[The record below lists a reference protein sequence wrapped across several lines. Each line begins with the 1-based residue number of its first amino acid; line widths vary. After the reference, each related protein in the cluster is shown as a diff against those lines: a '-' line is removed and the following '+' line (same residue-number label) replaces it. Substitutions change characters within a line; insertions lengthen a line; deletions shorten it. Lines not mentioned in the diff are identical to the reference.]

1 MLYDRLGTHGAA
13 IQWLLVTIPLAMI
26 AILFLPEP
34 AGRTLEEMADG

>member
-1 MLYDRLGTHGAA
+1 MACSC
-13 IQWLLVTIPLAMI
+13 TIPITLI